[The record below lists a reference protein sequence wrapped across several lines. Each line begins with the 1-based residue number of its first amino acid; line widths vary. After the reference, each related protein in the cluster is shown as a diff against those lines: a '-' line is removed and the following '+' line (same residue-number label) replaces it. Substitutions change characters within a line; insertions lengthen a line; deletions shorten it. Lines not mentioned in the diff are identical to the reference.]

1 MDTQSLAPLLDSVGI
16 AVAVILTLFV
26 FSYLLGDNVLY
37 RLAEHIFVGVS
48 VGYAV
53 IAVFYAAVG
62 PKLFIPL
69 GNALSNGDWT
79 RATLL
84 VVYLVMGLLL
94 LTKPSKR
101 LSWLGNLS
109 VAMLLGVGAA
119 LAIGGALFGTL
130 LPQVNA
136 TSEIGLY
143 TERYGQ
149 VFGLFSGILV
159 LVGAAGV
166 LIHFQFGSGGEG
178 RLAGARA
185 RVVQVWGGLGRWFI
199 VIALAAILATVFMS
213 RLSLLIGQ
221 IQFLIDA
228 VRNVLGG

>member
-1 MDTQSLAPLLDSVGI
+1 MDTQSLAPLLDSIGI

-26 FSYLLGDNVLY
+26 FSYLLGDNILF

-53 IAVFYAAVG
+53 VAVFYAVVG
-62 PKLFIPL
+62 PKLLTPL
-69 GNALSNGDWT
+69 GEAVSNKDWM
-79 RATLL
+79 RAGLL
-84 VVYLVMGLLL
+84 ATYLVMGLLL
-94 LTKPSKR
+94 LTKPSRR

-109 VAMLLGVGAA
+109 VAILLGVGAA
-119 LAIGGALFGTL
+119 LAISGALFGTL

-136 TSEIGLY
+136 TADIGLY

-149 VFGLFSGILV
+149 ALGLFSGILV

-166 LIHFQFGSGGEG
+166 LIHFHFGAGDEG

-199 VIALAAILATVFMS
+199 VIAFAATLATVFMS
-213 RLSLLIGQ
+213 RLSLLIAQ
-221 IQFLIDA
+221 VQFLIDA
-228 VRNVLGG
+228 ARRLLGG